1 MWIKTNCN
9 SRNVSIIN
17 CYKFYIRE
25 CFGMKDKKYV
35 LNGVA
40 TRTFWGEDIQPIAYF
55 SSEKEATI
63 ALDEII
69 SFLNSSPNAVFEF
82 KNMVTL

>member
-1 MWIKTNCN
+1 
-9 SRNVSIIN
+9 
-17 CYKFYIRE
+17 
-25 CFGMKDKKYV
+25 MKDKKYV

-63 ALDEII
+63 ALDKII
-69 SFLNSSPNAVFEF
+69 SFLKLSPNAVFEF
-82 KNMVTL
+82 